1 VRRLLT
7 AAEASLGRPAP
18 DTEVEVVVVGFT
30 MRRLMKNPCGP
41 NHRLR
46 RTLVASRIAK
56 EACLELIRAE
66 EPLHA
71 RLFVHEQGT
80 DEVPVARFVETE
92 NPIAQSREAETIEA
106 EPAITVASEAS
117 GVSREEQQICVAPG
131 TVGAMPGMCAT
142 ARHR

>member
-1 VRRLLT
+1 M
-7 AAEASLGRPAP
+7 
-18 DTEVEVVVVGFT
+18 VVVGFT

-117 GVSREEQQICVAPG
+117 GISREEQQICVAPG